1 MMSNAVAFYRARV
14 TGGDVHELRADG
26 QIGLD
31 KAKEWCRSLSL
42 ENSTV
47 DLYCLRMDGS
57 EIFYETIRPEGED
70 VLSLLDL

>member
-14 TGGDVHELRADG
+14 TGGDIHELRANG
-26 QIGLD
+26 QIGIEG
-31 KAKEWCRSLSL
+31 AKEWCRSLSL

-57 EIFYETIRPEGED
+57 EIFCETIRPEGD
-70 VLSLLDL
+70 DLLSLLDI